1 MESMEPEMEEYL
13 DLLGDET
20 KFGILFALKMF
31 GSLNLKHIAKCL
43 GKSEPA
49 ILRQMKLLT
58 KMNLITLD
66 QQESENSWG
75 KFYQLTP
82 KGLEIFSKTKQI
94 SDEVSE
100 NSLTISWYKKMAL
113 AIKSLSSFNH
123 NIAQFAS
130 SVIVEDAPQL
140 IEQERKK
147 EGNYGDVMVFAMSNV
162 LLKTKAEV
170 KEYLS
175 IIEEFRKK
183 LLKFKAIEADREKP
197 NQILYLSSI
206 PIQKIHPLKKKRE
219 SDDIYKK

>member
-1 MESMEPEMEEYL
+1 MESMDPELEEYL

-49 ILRQMKLLT
+49 ILRQMKLLIGM
-58 KMNLITLD
+58 KLIQFD
-66 QQESENSWG
+66 QQESEQNWG
-75 KFYQLTP
+75 KFYQLTLQ
-82 KGLEIFSKTKQI
+82 GAEIFSKTKQI

-100 NSLTISWYKKMAL
+100 ISLTITWYNKMAL

-123 NIAQFAS
+123 NMAQFAS
-130 SVIVEDAPQL
+130 SVIVEDAPRL
-140 IEQERKK
+140 IELEKKK

-162 LLKTKAEV
+162 LLKNKADV

-175 IIEEFRKK
+175 IVEEFRTK
-183 LLKFKAIEADREKP
+183 LLKFKANEADREKP
-197 NQILYLSSI
+197 NQIIYLSSI

-219 SDDIYKK
+219 SDAIYKK